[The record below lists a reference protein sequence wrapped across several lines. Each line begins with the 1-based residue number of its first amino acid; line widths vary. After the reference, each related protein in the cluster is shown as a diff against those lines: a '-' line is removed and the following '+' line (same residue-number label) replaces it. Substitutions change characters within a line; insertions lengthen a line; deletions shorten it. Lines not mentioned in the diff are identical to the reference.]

1 MFVKFLL
8 VSEYIKL
15 RAILIR
21 FAKREKFMHVLENRA
36 IHLFISIHKRKERT
50 AEHSI
55 YHHCKTNCNISK
67 KDIHFV
73 KMNLFFSKTKYS
85 CVKNLEKFGYEY
97 QPSLRIGR

>member
-1 MFVKFLL
+1 
-8 VSEYIKL
+8 
-15 RAILIR
+15 
-21 FAKREKFMHVLENRA
+21 MHVLEKRA
-36 IHLFISIHKRKERT
+36 IHLFISKHKRKERT
-50 AEHSI
+50 AEQYTTI
-55 YHHCKTNCNISK
+55 VKQIVIFRK

>member
-15 RAILIR
+15 RAILIT

-50 AEHSI
+50 AEQYTTI
-55 YHHCKTNCNISK
+55 VKQIVIFRK
-67 KDIHFV
+67 KIFILL
-73 KMNLFFSKTKYS
+73 K
-85 CVKNLEKFGYEY
+85 
-97 QPSLRIGR
+97 